1 MKLDWSKIF
10 FNHKFYVV
18 PGKEE
23 YVKIVRGLLPKNYVP
38 KTFDYVKVETRVT
51 KKGVKVETYVI
62 PIARKET
69 RDNIPQPGLL
79 FIKILY
85 DRKGEP
91 KEIYYNIVK
100 FTWASIIKLRFLLE
114 KLEKIATTPELWNMF
129 KEETVKSVAEKLK
142 KKGKSAKITSFFR

>member
-1 MKLDWSKIF
+1 M
-10 FNHKFYVV
+10 
-18 PGKEE
+18 
-23 YVKIVRGLLPKNYVP
+23 
-38 KTFDYVKVETRVT
+38 
-51 KKGVKVETYVI
+51 ETYVI